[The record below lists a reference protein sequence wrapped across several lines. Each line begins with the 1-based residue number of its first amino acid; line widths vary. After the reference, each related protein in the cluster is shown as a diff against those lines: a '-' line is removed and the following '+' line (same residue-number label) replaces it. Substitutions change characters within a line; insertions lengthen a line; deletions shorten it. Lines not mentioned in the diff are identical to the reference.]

1 MSEKKDSRLEADP
14 LFLVEYMKVTIT
26 SDIFTVME
34 EESISKTELA
44 NRLGKSRQ
52 YVSRILNETA
62 NFTLDTIA
70 RIAAALE
77 KDVVL
82 RLMNYEDEVV
92 IRPFIKQQEY
102 WFHTTQVFDTSG
114 KEIEMDSTNDILYE
128 ESALLETFV
137 VAEDSVSYTVRE
149 GA

>member
-1 MSEKKDSRLEADP
+1 MSEKKGSRLEADP
-14 LFLVEYMKVTIT
+14 LFLVEYMKATIT

-62 NFTLDTIA
+62 NYTLDSIA
-70 RIAAALE
+70 KIAAAL
-77 KDVVL
+77 KRDVAL
-82 RLMNYEDEVV
+82 RLLSYEDEMV

-102 WFHTTQVFDTSG
+102 WFHDTQDFDTSTE
-114 KEIEMDSTNDILYE
+114 KIAMDSRKDVSYH
-128 ESALLETFV
+128 ESALCEPFV
-137 VAEDSVSYTVRE
+137 VAEDSVAYTARE

>member
-1 MSEKKDSRLEADP
+1 MTEKKDSRLEADP
-14 LFLVEYMKVTIT
+14 LFLVEYMKATLT

-44 NRLGKSRQ
+44 KRLGKSRQ

-62 NFTLDTIA
+62 NFTLDSVA
-70 RIAAALE
+70 KIAAALQ

-92 IRPFIKQQEY
+92 IKPFIKQDEY
-102 WFHTTQVFDTSG
+102 WFHTTQEYDTAPR
-114 KEIEMDSTNDILYE
+114 KITADSSKDIFYE
-128 ESALLETFV
+128 ESVQQKTCV
-137 VAEDSVSYTVRE
+137 IAEDSISYMAKE

>member
-1 MSEKKDSRLEADP
+1 MSGKKQARLEADP
-14 LFLVEYMKVTIT
+14 LFLVEYMKLTLT
-26 SDIFTVME
+26 DDIFTVME

-62 NFTLDTIA
+62 NFTLDSIA

-92 IRPFIKQQEY
+92 IRPFVKQQEY
-102 WFHTTQVFDTSG
+102 WFHTTQVFNTSTEEM
-114 KEIEMDSTNDILYE
+114 EIDSRKDVSYR
-128 ESALLETFV
+128 ESTLRETFV

>member
-14 LFLVEYMKVTIT
+14 LFLVEYMKATIT

-62 NFTLDTIA
+62 NFTLDSIA

-92 IRPFIKQQEY
+92 IRPFVKQEDY
-102 WFHTTQVFDTSG
+102 WFHIIQEYAVPG
-114 KEIEMDSTNDILYE
+114 KKAEMDSVQDYSYE
-128 ESALLETFV
+128 ESESQETFV
-137 VAEDSVSYTVRE
+137 IAENPVSYSVRE

>member
-1 MSEKKDSRLEADP
+1 MKDQRLEADP
-14 LFLVEYMKVTIT
+14 LFLVEYMKATVT

-44 NRLGKSRQ
+44 RRLGKSRQ

-62 NFTLDTIA
+62 NFTLDSVA
-70 RIAAALE
+70 RIAAALK

-82 RLMNYEDEVV
+82 RLVDYEDEVV
-92 IRPFIKQQEY
+92 IRPFIKLEEY
-102 WFHTTQVFDTSG
+102 WLHTTQDFKTPESG
-114 KEIEMDSTNDILYE
+114 QKDDSLVAVPYE
-128 ESALLETFV
+128 ES
-137 VAEDSVSYTVRE
+137 DSGYVNMNYNDSASCATRA

>member
-1 MSEKKDSRLEADP
+1 MFEKKDSRLEADP
-14 LFLVEYMKVTIT
+14 LFLVEYMKATIT

-34 EESISKTELA
+34 EKSISKTELA

-62 NFTLDTIA
+62 NFTLDSIA
-70 RIAAALE
+70 KIAAALE

-82 RLMNYEDEVV
+82 RLMDYEDEVV
-92 IRPFIKQQEY
+92 IRPFVKQEDY
-102 WFHTTQVFDTSG
+102 WFHTTQDYAVSG
-114 KEIEMDSTNDILYE
+114 KKVEMDSVQDYSYE
-128 ESALLETFV
+128 ESAIQEAFV
-137 VAEDSVSYTVRE
+137 IAEDPISYTVRE

>member
-1 MSEKKDSRLEADP
+1 MNDMKDQRLEADP
-14 LFLVEYMKVTIT
+14 LFLVEYMKATIT

-44 NRLGKSRQ
+44 QRLGKSRQ

-62 NFTLDTIA
+62 NFTLDSVA
-70 RIAAALE
+70 RIAAALK

-82 RLMNYEDEVV
+82 RLVDYEDEVV
-92 IRPFIKQQEY
+92 IRPFIKQEEY
-102 WFHTTQVFDTSG
+102 WFHTTQDFRTPETRQKS
-114 KEIEMDSTNDILYE
+114 DSMVAVPYE
-128 ESALLETFV
+128 ES
-137 VAEDSVSYTVRE
+137 DSGYSSMNYDEAVSCTARA

>member
-1 MSEKKDSRLEADP
+1 MKEKNETRLEAEP
-14 LFLVEYMKVTIT
+14 LFLVEYMKATIT
-26 SDIFTVME
+26 SDIFTILE

-62 NFTLDTIA
+62 NFTLDSVA
-70 RIAAALE
+70 RIAAALG

-82 RLMNYEDEVV
+82 RLVNYEDEVV
-92 IRPFIKQQEY
+92 IRPFIKKEEF
-102 WFHTTQVFDTSG
+102 WFHSTQEFSVSDKS
-114 KEIEMDSTNDILYE
+114 KELDVSKDICYN
-128 ESALLETFV
+128 ESASPDTFHL
-137 VAEDSVSYTVRE
+137 AEDSAKYLTRE

>member
-1 MSEKKDSRLEADP
+1 MSGKKQARLEADP
-14 LFLVEYMKVTIT
+14 LFLVEYMKLTLT
-26 SDIFTVME
+26 DDIFTVME

-62 NFTLDTIA
+62 NFTLDSIA

-92 IRPFIKQQEY
+92 IR
-102 WFHTTQVFDTSG
+102 
-114 KEIEMDSTNDILYE
+114 
-128 ESALLETFV
+128 
-137 VAEDSVSYTVRE
+137 
-149 GA
+149 

>member
-14 LFLVEYMKVTIT
+14 LFLVEYMKATIT

-52 YVSRILNETA
+52 YVSRILNETT
-62 NFTLDTIA
+62 NYTLDSIA
-70 RIAAALE
+70 RIAAAL
-77 KDVVL
+77 KRDVAL
-82 RLMNYEDEVV
+82 RLLNYEDEVV
-92 IRPFIKQQEY
+92 IRPFIKRQEY
-102 WFHTTQVFDTSG
+102 WFHTTQDFDTSTE
-114 KEIEMDSTNDILYE
+114 KIKMDSRKDVSYH
-128 ESALLETFV
+128 ESALLETFI
-137 VAEDSVSYTVRE
+137 VAEDSVSYTARE